1 MQFKNFDN
9 NNERGLDMWKLTISQ
24 KRKSEYTNSII
35 EERVIFTDEDI
46 NELSMIVVRLSMH
59 ENGIETSYKFEMVGE
74 ESESV

>member
-1 MQFKNFDN
+1 
-9 NNERGLDMWKLTISQ
+9 MWKLTISQ

-59 ENGIETSYKFEMVGE
+59 ENGIETSYKFERVGE
-74 ESESV
+74 EE

>member
-9 NNERGLDMWKLTISQ
+9 SNERGLDMWKLTISQ

-46 NELSMIVVRLSMH
+46 NELPMIVVRLSMH
-59 ENGIETSYKFEMVGE
+59 ENGIETSYKIERVGE
-74 ESESV
+74 EE